1 VSDNG
6 SHRPAHHR
14 GRARPRP
21 ERGPRD
27 RRGLAARGFAL
38 VLAGGAVAAAVALGT
53 AGDSGA
59 DQSRASDERVGAAM
73 PAMAP
78 TSAATSTWYCTAGTA
93 VPDGMAD
100 HTVVMANPGDVDRV
114 ATVTVVPGDLRRP
127 GAPPAGAL
135 PDAAVRQVPV
145 AAGQR
150 VALRLGDVVQA
161 PLAAAVVEV
170 DGGGVAVEHQVV
182 GPQGADVTPCSS
194 FAAPAWHFA
203 WGTTTRDARELIV
216 VFNPFPSP
224 ATLDGVFMTEDGPRE
239 PTRLQGF
246 PVPPRSVVGIDLG
259 DDVTRSE
266 QVAATIRA
274 RSGRVVV
281 ERVTQHDG
289 SLGIRGLTLGL
300 GAPEA
305 ASTWVFADGEASVP
319 SPETPAPGAD
329 PTTTTTTTTS
339 TTTSASTTTTSTTR
353 TTSAS
358 GAARDDDLAT
368 SEKIVVYNP
377 GDEQAKV
384 EVRLQP
390 EADDEGGVPQPF
402 HLTVAG
408 GGYEVVD
415 YGAQPR
421 VSPGVD
427 HATVV
432 QVTDGAPVVAERVT
446 VDTVPQPPPPAG
458 RRRTAPR
465 PEAPPSEM
473 TAGAGAPYAARDWT
487 FATLSL
493 SDGGTAG
500 FAVYNPD
507 PDQSVRVELRALGDG
522 AEGTGATVARVPPGG
537 RVAIPVDPF
546 VVSVAEGVVVRAPR
560 PVVVDR
566 LVAESDG
573 RRLAL
578 GPGLPALDG
587 AQPVAVPAGG

>member
-1 VSDNG
+1 MTDNG
-6 SHRPAHHR
+6 SHQPAHHR
-14 GRARPRP
+14 GRSRPRP
-21 ERGPRD
+21 ERGPGD
-27 RRGLAARGFAL
+27 RRSLAVRGFA
-38 VLAGGAVAAAVALGT
+38 VVMAGGAVAAAVALGT
-53 AGDSGA
+53 AGNSGA
-59 DQSRASDERVGAAM
+59 DEARASDERVGAAM
-73 PAMAP
+73 PVVAP

-93 VPDGMAD
+93 APDGMAD
-100 HTVVMANPGDVDRV
+100 HTVVMANPGDADRV
-114 ATVTVVPGDLRRP
+114 ATVTVLAGDLRRP
-127 GAPPAGAL
+127 DVPPAGAL
-135 PDAAVRQVPV
+135 PAPVVRQVPV

-150 VALRLGDVVQA
+150 VALRLGDVLQA

-170 DGGGVAVEHQVV
+170 DGGGVAVEHEVS

-203 WGTTTRDARELIV
+203 WGTTTRDARELV
-216 VFNPFPSP
+216 VFFNPFPSP
-224 ATLDGVFMTEDGPRE
+224 ATIDGVFMTEDGPRE

-246 PVPPRSVVGIDLG
+246 PVPPRSVVGIALG

-266 QVAATIRA
+266 QVAATFRA

-281 ERVTQHDG
+281 ERLTQHDG
-289 SLGIRGLTLGL
+289 SLGVRGLTLGL

-305 ASTWVFADGEASVP
+305 ASTWVFAGGEASVP
-319 SPETPAPGAD
+319 SPVTPAPGAD
-329 PTTTTTTTTS
+329 LTTTTTS
-339 TTTSASTTTTSTTR
+339 STTTTTAASTTTTSASTGA
-353 TTSAS
+353 SA
-358 GAARDDDLAT
+358 ADRDDDVAT

-377 GDEQAKV
+377 GEERAKV

-390 EADDEGGVPQPF
+390 GADAEGGVPQPF

-408 GGYEVVD
+408 GGYEVID

-432 QVTDGAPVVAERVT
+432 HATNGVPVVVERVT
-446 VDTVPQPPPPAG
+446 VDTIPQPPPPAG
-458 RRRTAPR
+458 RRRTAPQ
-465 PEAPPSEM
+465 PPPGEM
-473 TAGAGAPYAARDWT
+473 TASMGAPYAARDWT
-487 FATLSL
+487 FPTLSL

-507 PDQSVRVELRALGDG
+507 PDHAVRVELRALGDS
-522 AEGTGATVARVPPGG
+522 AEGTGTTVVRVPAGG
-537 RVAIPVDPF
+537 RAGIPFDPF
-546 VVSVAEGVVVRAPR
+546 VAAAADGVVVRAPR

-566 LVAESDG
+566 LVSERDG

-587 AQPVAVPAGG
+587 ALPLAAPAGG

>member
-1 VSDNG
+1 MSDDG
-6 SHRPAHHR
+6 THRPAHHR
-14 GRARPRP
+14 GRSRPRP

-27 RRGLAARGFAL
+27 RRSLAARGFAL
-38 VLAGGAVAAAVALGT
+38 VLAGGAVAAGVALGT
-53 AGDSGA
+53 AGESGG
-59 DQSRASDERVGAAM
+59 DQARTPDVRLGAAM
-73 PAMAP
+73 PVMAP

-93 VPDGMAD
+93 APDGMAD
-100 HTVVMANPGDVDRV
+100 HTVVMANPGDEDRI
-114 ATVTVVPGDLRRP
+114 ATVTVVAGDLRRP
-127 GAPPAGAL
+127 GVPPAGSL
-135 PDAAVRQVPV
+135 PDPAVRQVPV
-145 AAGQR
+145 AAGER
-150 VALRLGDVVQA
+150 VALRLGDVVLA

-170 DGGGVAVEHQVV
+170 DGGGVAVEHQVM

-203 WGTTTRDARELIV
+203 WGTTSRDARELV
-216 VFNPFPSP
+216 VFFNPFPSP

-266 QVAATIRA
+266 QVAATFRA

-329 PTTTTTTTTS
+329 LTTTTTATTTTTTTE
-339 TTTSASTTTTSTTR
+339 
-353 TTSAS
+353 AS
-358 GAARDDDLAT
+358 GAARHDGLAT

-377 GDEQAKV
+377 GDERA
-384 EVRLQP
+384 EVAVGLQP
-390 EADDEGGVPQPF
+390 GADDEGGVPQPF

-421 VSPGVD
+421 VSAGVD

-432 QVTDGAPVVAERVT
+432 HATNGVPVVAERVT
-446 VDTVPQPPPPAG
+446 VDTVPQPPPPPPPAG
-458 RRRTAPR
+458 RRRTAPP
-465 PEAPPSEM
+465 PEPPPGEM
-473 TAGAGAPYAARDWT
+473 TATAGARYAARDWT
-487 FATLSL
+487 FPTLSL

-507 PDQSVRVELRALGDG
+507 PDQPVRVELRALGDA
-522 AEGTGATVARVPPGG
+522 AEGTGVTVARVPPGG
-537 RVAIPVDPF
+537 RATIPFDPF
-546 VVSVAEGVVVRAPR
+546 VAAAAEGVVVRAPR

-566 LVAESDG
+566 LVSESDG

-578 GPGLPALDG
+578 GPGVPALDG
-587 AQPVAVPAGG
+587 AQPLAAPAGG

>member
-1 VSDNG
+1 VSETG
-6 SHRPAHHR
+6 THRPAHHR
-14 GRARPRP
+14 ARSRPRP
-21 ERGPRD
+21 ERGPTD
-27 RRGLAARGFAL
+27 RRSLAVRGFAL

-53 AGDSGA
+53 AGESRG
-59 DQSRASDERVGAAM
+59 DQAPASDVREGAAM
-73 PAMAP
+73 PVMAP

-93 VPDGMAD
+93 APDGMAD
-100 HTVVMANPGDVDRV
+100 HTVVMANPGDEDRV
-114 ATVTVVPGDLRRP
+114 ATVTIVAGDLRRP
-127 GAPPAGAL
+127 EVPPAAPL
-135 PDAAVRQVPV
+135 PDPAVRQVPV

-150 VALRLGDVVQA
+150 VALRLGDVLQA

-170 DGGGVAVEHQVV
+170 DGGGVAVEHEVI
-182 GPQGADVTPCSS
+182 GPRGSDVTPCSS

-216 VFNPFPSP
+216 IFNPFPSP

-266 QVAATIRA
+266 QVAATFRA
-274 RSGRVVV
+274 RSGRVVI
-281 ERVTQHDG
+281 ERMTQHDG

-329 PTTTTTTTTS
+329 LTTTTTTTTTTS
-339 TTTSASTTTTSTTR
+339 TTRSTA
-353 TTSAS
+353 AS
-358 GAARDDDLAT
+358 GAAPDDGPAT

-390 EADDEGGVPQPF
+390 GADDEGGVPQPF
-402 HLTVAG
+402 RLTVAG

-421 VSPGVD
+421 VSAGVD

-432 QVTDGAPVVAERVT
+432 HATNGVPVVAERVT
-446 VDTVPQPPPPAG
+446 VDTVPQPPPRAG
-458 RRRTAPR
+458 RRRTAPP
-465 PEAPPSEM
+465 PEAPPGEM

-487 FATLSL
+487 FPTLSL
-493 SDGGTAG
+493 SDDGTAG

-507 PDQSVRVELRALGDG
+507 PDHPVRVELRALGDG
-522 AEGTGATVARVPPGG
+522 AEGTGVTVARVPPGG
-537 RVAIPVDPF
+537 RAAIPFDPY
-546 VVSVAEGVVVRAPR
+546 VAAAAEGVVVRASR

-566 LVAESDG
+566 LVSESDG

-587 AQPVAVPAGG
+587 AEPVGAPAGG